1 MANPHPEPHPE
12 NLIPLKK
19 GDPNAREVQSK
30 GGKARSAKYA
40 RQRTMKEW
48 ADFFGNLP
56 MKSGEKIKDPKSAE
70 KIKDSNMTMD
80 GAVLASAY
88 SKALKGDVRAIQ
100 FLATLKGQFAEE
112 ITVHTD
118 PLDTLS
124 EDQLDAIIDAIS
136 KAKKSDD

>member
-1 MANPHPEPHPE
+1 MSNPHPEPHPE
-12 NLIPLKK
+12 NLKNFKK
-19 GDPNAREVQSK
+19 GEARTVEAARK
-30 GGKARSAKYA
+30 GAMKTKETKA
-40 RQRTMKEW
+40 RQRSMKEW

-56 MKSGEKIKDPKSAE
+56 MKSGKTKDPKSGD

-118 PLDTLS
+118 PLDALS

>member
-1 MANPHPEPHPE
+1 MSNKHPEPHPE

-19 GDPNAREVQSK
+19 GDPNAKEVQSK
-30 GGKARSAKYA
+30 GGKARAAKYA

-56 MKSGEKIKDPKSAE
+56 MKSGKTKDPKSGD

-118 PLDTLS
+118 PLDALS